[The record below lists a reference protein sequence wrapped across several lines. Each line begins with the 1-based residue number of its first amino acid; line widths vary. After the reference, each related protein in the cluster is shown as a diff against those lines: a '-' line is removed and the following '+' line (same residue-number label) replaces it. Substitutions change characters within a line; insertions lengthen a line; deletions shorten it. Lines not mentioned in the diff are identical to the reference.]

1 MAKRLQGSAHAKHLK
16 RIASLAIV
24 KELTTQVGT
33 AAKNLSSKEGSDND
47 EAMEIAEFN
56 QEDPDSC
63 EALASFKK
71 EDQQSIKSKSSEQQA
86 SNVADRPQS
95 TSSVHQKQKNR
106 KLKNLNI
113 IKTTAERPKPEKKL
127 KDWHTK
133 HHICKSSKRAKGQV
147 SDRVVKPN
155 KKIKEIGQRF
165 QMTLVKETFSLLNSK
180 QS

>member
-1 MAKRLQGSAHAKHLK
+1 MAKRIQGSAHAKHLK

-71 EDQQSIKSKSSEQQA
+71 EDQQSIQSKSSEQEA
-86 SNVADRPQS
+86 SNVADRQS
-95 TSSVHQKQKNR
+95 NSSVHQKQKNR

-113 IKTTAERPKPEKKL
+113 FKTTAERPKPEKKL

-133 HHICKSSKRAKGQV
+133 RLISKSSKRTKGQV
-147 SDRVVKPN
+147 SDRVVKPS
-155 KKIKEIGQRF
+155 KKIKEIGQRI